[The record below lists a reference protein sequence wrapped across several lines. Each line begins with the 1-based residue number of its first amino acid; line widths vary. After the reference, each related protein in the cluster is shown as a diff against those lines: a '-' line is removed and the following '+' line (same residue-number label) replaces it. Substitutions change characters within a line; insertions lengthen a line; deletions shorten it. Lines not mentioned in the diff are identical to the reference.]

1 MCNGNCDQGRKCDC
15 CQQLS
20 TTDET
25 WIHLIMLAAVIA
37 AALVALLYC
46 KLAEAKPS
54 YDERKQ
60 AVLSERK
67 AVRRATERAYET
79 CLQRPST
86 PAKCLAESLKAGE
99 KALANWRSAGHN
111 PHTFSTY

>member
-1 MCNGNCDQGRKCDC
+1 MCNGNCDQGRKRDC

-25 WIHLIMLAAVIA
+25 WIHLIVLAAMVA
-37 AALVALLYC
+37 AVLVALLYC
-46 KLAEAKPS
+46 ELAEAKPS

-67 AVRRATERAYET
+67 TVRRATERAYEA
-79 CLQRPST
+79 CLRNAIPRD
-86 PAKCLAESLKAGE
+86 KCLAESLKAGE